1 MKKFGKSVLAFGVL
15 AAAAVVAAGC
25 GKKEEKATEK
35 TAAETKKES
44 AAETVAAGTEKKE
57 LTYAKGTGP
66 YTELFEEHV
75 MPILEKQGYTFK
87 VSEFTLQYA
96 DEAIA
101 DGDVDFSVEQHIAYM
116 DAFNKNYNSN
126 LVALTPIPT
135 VPASIFSETHDSL
148 DEIADGMKI
157 AVPQDEGNMAR
168 AFVMLQDIGWITLK
182 EGTDYATA
190 SSEDVAENPYNLE
203 FLDVSTSIIATTLSD
218 YDYGIITGSIVY
230 NAGIDPSTALFN
242 ENLSENFWLQ
252 VVVKDEDKDT
262 QWAKD
267 IVAAYQ
273 SDEFTEWLKANN
285 ESEYKNL
292 WSIPEY

>member
-1 MKKFGKSVLAFGVL
+1 MRKFGKRLAVIGLAVLTAVL
-15 AAAAVVAAGC
+15 AAGC
-25 GKKEEKATEK
+25 GKKESS
-35 TAAETKKES
+35 S
-44 AAETVAAGTEKKE
+44 AGEEKKG
-57 LTYAKGTGP
+57 LTYAKGSGP
-66 YTELFEEHV
+66 YTILFEEHII
-75 MPILEKQGYTFK
+75 PILEKQGYTFK
-87 VSEFTLQYA
+87 VSELSLQYA

-116 DAFNKNYNSN
+116 NAFNKSYNSN

-135 VPASIFSETHDSL
+135 VPASIFSETHSSL
-148 DEIADGMKI
+148 DEISDGMKV

-168 AFVMLQDIGWITLK
+168 AFVMLQDIGWIKLK

-190 SSEDVAENPYNLE
+190 SPEDVAENPYNLE
-203 FLDVSTSIIATTLSD
+203 FLDIATNIIATTLAD

-242 ENLSENFWLQ
+242 ENLTEKFWLQ
-252 VVVKDEDKDT
+252 VVVKDADKDT

-273 SDEFTEWLKANN
+273 SKEFTDWLKANN
-285 ESEYKNL
+285 DSEYRSL

>member
-1 MKKFGKSVLAFGVL
+1 MRKFGKRLAVIGLAVLTAVL
-15 AAAAVVAAGC
+15 AAGC
-25 GKKEEKATEK
+25 GKKESS
-35 TAAETKKES
+35 S
-44 AAETVAAGTEKKE
+44 AGEEKKE
-57 LTYAKGTGP
+57 LTYAKGSGP
-66 YTELFEEHV
+66 YTILFEEHII
-75 MPILEKQGYTFK
+75 PILEKQGYTFK
-87 VSEFTLQYA
+87 VSELSLQYA

-116 DAFNKNYNSN
+116 NAFNKSYNSN

-135 VPASIFSETHDSL
+135 VPASIFSETHSSL
-148 DEIADGMKI
+148 DEISDGMKI

-168 AFVMLQDIGWITLK
+168 AFVMLQDIGWIKLK

-190 SSEDVAENPYNLE
+190 SPEDVADNPYNLE
-203 FLDVSTSIIATTLSD
+203 FLDIATNIIATTLAD

-242 ENLSENFWLQ
+242 ENLTEKFWLQ
-252 VVVKDEDKDT
+252 VVVKDADKDT

-273 SDEFTEWLKANN
+273 SKEFTDWLKANN
-285 ESEYKNL
+285 ESGYRNL

>member
-1 MKKFGKSVLAFGVL
+1 MKKFGKRLAVLGIAVL
-15 AAAAVVAAGC
+15 AATLAAGC
-25 GKKEEKATEK
+25 GKKE
-35 TAAETKKES
+35 S
-44 AAETVAAGTEKKE
+44 SPAGGEKKE
-57 LTYAKGTGP
+57 LTYAKGSGP
-66 YTELFEEHV
+66 YTILFEEHII
-75 MPILEKQGYTFK
+75 PILEKQGYTFK
-87 VSEFTLQYA
+87 VSELSLQYA

-116 DAFNKNYNSN
+116 NAFNNSYNSN

-135 VPASIFSETHDSL
+135 VPASIFSETHTSL

-168 AFVMLQDIGWITLK
+168 AFVMLQDLGWIKLK
-182 EGTDYATA
+182 DGTDYATA
-190 SSEDVAENPYNLE
+190 SPEDVEENPYNLE
-203 FLDVSTSIIATTLSD
+203 FLDIATNIIATTLAD

-242 ENLSENFWLQ
+242 ENLTDNFWLQ
-252 VVVKDEDKDT
+252 VVVKDADKDT

-273 SDEFTEWLKANN
+273 SKEFTDWLKANN
-285 ESEYKNL
+285 ESEYRNL

>member
-1 MKKFGKSVLAFGVL
+1 MKKFEKRLAVLGIAVL
-15 AAAAVVAAGC
+15 AAALAAGC
-25 GKKEEKATEK
+25 GKKE
-35 TAAETKKES
+35 S
-44 AAETVAAGTEKKE
+44 SPAGGEKKE
-57 LTYAKGTGP
+57 LTYAKGSGP
-66 YTELFEEHV
+66 YTILFEEHII
-75 MPILEKQGYTFK
+75 PILEKQGYTFK
-87 VSEFTLQYA
+87 VSELSLQYA

-116 DAFNKNYNSN
+116 NAFNNSYNSN

-135 VPASIFSETHDSL
+135 VPASIFSETHTSL

-168 AFVMLQDIGWITLK
+168 AFVMLQDLGWIKLK
-182 EGTDYATA
+182 DGTDYATA
-190 SSEDVAENPYNLE
+190 SPEDVEENPYNLE
-203 FLDVSTSIIATTLSD
+203 FLDIATNIIATTLAD

-242 ENLSENFWLQ
+242 ENLTDNFWLQ
-252 VVVKDEDKDT
+252 VVVKDADKDT

-273 SDEFTEWLKANN
+273 SKEFTDWLKANN
-285 ESEYKNL
+285 ESEYRNL

>member
-1 MKKFGKSVLAFGVL
+1 MRKFGKRLAVLGLAVL
-15 AAAAVVAAGC
+15 TAVLAAGC
-25 GKKEEKATEK
+25 GKKESS
-35 TAAETKKES
+35 S
-44 AAETVAAGTEKKE
+44 AGEEKKE
-57 LTYAKGTGP
+57 LTYAKGSGP
-66 YTELFEEHV
+66 YTILFEEHII
-75 MPILEKQGYTFK
+75 PILEKQGYTFK
-87 VSEFTLQYA
+87 VSELSLQYA

-116 DAFNKNYNSN
+116 NAFNKSYNSN

-135 VPASIFSETHDSL
+135 VPASIFSETHSSL
-148 DEIADGMKI
+148 DEISDGMKI

-168 AFVMLQDIGWITLK
+168 AFVMLQDIGWIKLK

-190 SSEDVAENPYNLE
+190 SPEDVAENPYNLE
-203 FLDVSTSIIATTLSD
+203 FLDIATNIIATTLAD

-242 ENLSENFWLQ
+242 ENLTEKFWLQ
-252 VVVKDEDKDT
+252 VVVKDADKDT

-273 SDEFTEWLKANN
+273 SKEFTDWLKANN
-285 ESEYKNL
+285 ESEYRNL

>member
-1 MKKFGKSVLAFGVL
+1 MKKFGKRLAVIAIAVLTAVL
-15 AAAAVVAAGC
+15 AAGC
-25 GKKEEKATEK
+25 GKKE
-35 TAAETKKES
+35 S
-44 AAETVAAGTEKKE
+44 SPAGGEKKE
-57 LTYAKGTGP
+57 LTYAKGSGP
-66 YTELFEEHV
+66 YTILFEEHI

-87 VSEFTLQYA
+87 VSELSLQYA

-116 DAFNKNYNSN
+116 NAFNNSYNSN

-135 VPASIFSETHDSL
+135 VPASIFSETHTSL

-168 AFVMLQDIGWITLK
+168 AFVMLQDLGWIKLK
-182 EGTDYATA
+182 DGTDYATA
-190 SSEDVAENPYNLE
+190 SPEDVEENPYNLE
-203 FLDVSTSIIATTLSD
+203 FLDIATNIIATTLAD

-242 ENLSENFWLQ
+242 EDLTDNFWLQ
-252 VVVKDEDKDT
+252 VVVKDADKDT

-273 SDEFTEWLKANN
+273 SKEFTDWLKANN
-285 ESEYKNL
+285 ESEYRNL

>member
-1 MKKFGKSVLAFGVL
+1 MRKFGKRLAVIGLAVLTAVL
-15 AAAAVVAAGC
+15 AAGC
-25 GKKEEKATEK
+25 GKKESS
-35 TAAETKKES
+35 S
-44 AAETVAAGTEKKE
+44 AGEEKKE
-57 LTYAKGTGP
+57 LTYAKGSGP
-66 YTELFEEHV
+66 YTILFEEHII
-75 MPILEKQGYTFK
+75 PILQKQGYTFK
-87 VSEFTLQYA
+87 VSELSLQYA

-116 DAFNKNYNSN
+116 NAFNKSYNSN

-135 VPASIFSETHDSL
+135 VPASIFSETHSSL
-148 DEIADGMKI
+148 DEISDGMKI

-168 AFVMLQDIGWITLK
+168 AFVMLQDIGWIKLK

-190 SSEDVAENPYNLE
+190 SPEDVAENPYNLE
-203 FLDVSTSIIATTLSD
+203 FLDIATNIIATTLAD

-242 ENLSENFWLQ
+242 ENLTDDFWLQ
-252 VVVKDEDKDT
+252 VVVKDADKDT

-273 SDEFTEWLKANN
+273 SKEFTDWLKANN
-285 ESEYKNL
+285 ESEYRNL

>member
-1 MKKFGKSVLAFGVL
+1 MKKFGKRLAVVGIALF
-15 AAAAVVAAGC
+15 AAVLAAGC
-25 GKKEEKATEK
+25 GKKESSSTGE
-35 TAAETKKES
+35 
-44 AAETVAAGTEKKE
+44 EKKV
-57 LTYAKGTGP
+57 LTYAKGSGP
-66 YTELFEEHV
+66 YTILFEEHI

-87 VSEFTLQYA
+87 VSELSLQYA

-116 DAFNKNYNSN
+116 NAFNNSYNSN

-135 VPASIFSETHDSL
+135 VPASIFSETHSSL
-148 DEIADGMKI
+148 DEVSDGMKI

-168 AFVMLQDIGWITLK
+168 AFVMLQDLGWIKLK
-182 EGTDYATA
+182 AGTDYATA
-190 SSEDVAENPYNLE
+190 GPDDVEENPYNLE
-203 FLDVSTSIIATTLSD
+203 FLDIATNIIATTLAD

-242 ENLSENFWLQ
+242 ENLTDNFWLQ
-252 VVVKDEDKDT
+252 VVVKDADKDT

-273 SDEFTEWLKANN
+273 SKEFTDWLKANN
-285 ESEYKNL
+285 ESEYRNL

>member
-1 MKKFGKSVLAFGVL
+1 MKKFGKRLFVLGVI
-15 AAAAVVAAGC
+15 AAAVIAATGC
-25 GKKEEKATEK
+25 GKKADT
-35 TAAETKKES
+35 TAGA
-44 AAETVAAGTEKKE
+44 EKKE
-57 LTYAKGTGP
+57 LTYAKGPGP
-66 YTELFEEHV
+66 YTVLFEEHII
-75 MPILEKQGYTFK
+75 PILEKKGYTFK
-87 VSEFTLQYA
+87 VSELTLQYA

-101 DGDVDFSVEQHIAYM
+101 DGDVDFSVEQHTAYM
-116 DAFNKNYNSN
+116 NAFNSSYNAN

-135 VPASIFSETHDSL
+135 VPASVFSETHSSL
-148 DEIADGMKI
+148 DEISEGMKI

-168 AFVMLQDIGWITLK
+168 AFVMLQDLGWIKLK

-190 SSEDVAENPYNLE
+190 SPEDVEENPYKLE
-203 FLDVSTSIIATTLSD
+203 FLEIDTSIIATTLAD

-242 ENLSENFWLQ
+242 ENLTENFWLQ
-252 VVVKDEDKDT
+252 VVVKDVDKDT

-273 SDEFTEWLKANN
+273 SEEFTEWLKANN
-285 ESEYKNL
+285 ESVYRNL

>member
-1 MKKFGKSVLAFGVL
+1 MKKFGKRLAVLGIAVL
-15 AAAAVVAAGC
+15 AAALAAGC
-25 GKKEEKATEK
+25 GKKE
-35 TAAETKKES
+35 S
-44 AAETVAAGTEKKE
+44 SPAGGEKKE
-57 LTYAKGTGP
+57 LTYAKGSGP
-66 YTELFEEHV
+66 YTILFEEHII
-75 MPILEKQGYTFK
+75 PILEKQGYTFK
-87 VSEFTLQYA
+87 VSELSLQYA

-116 DAFNKNYNSN
+116 NAFNNSYNSN

-135 VPASIFSETHDSL
+135 VPASIFSETHTSL

-168 AFVMLQDIGWITLK
+168 AFVMLQDLGWIKLK
-182 EGTDYATA
+182 DGTDYATA
-190 SSEDVAENPYNLE
+190 SPEDVEENPYNLE
-203 FLDVSTSIIATTLSD
+203 FLDIATNIIATTLAD

-242 ENLSENFWLQ
+242 ENLTDNFWLQ
-252 VVVKDEDKDT
+252 FVVKDADKDT

-273 SDEFTEWLKANN
+273 SKEFTDWLKANN
-285 ESEYKNL
+285 ESEYRNL

>member
-1 MKKFGKSVLAFGVL
+1 MRKFGKRLAVLGLAVL
-15 AAAAVVAAGC
+15 TAVLAAGC
-25 GKKEEKATEK
+25 GKKESS
-35 TAAETKKES
+35 S
-44 AAETVAAGTEKKE
+44 AGEEKKE
-57 LTYAKGTGP
+57 LTYAKGSGP
-66 YTELFEEHV
+66 YTILFEEHII
-75 MPILEKQGYTFK
+75 PILEKQGYTFK
-87 VSEFTLQYA
+87 VSELSLQYA

-116 DAFNKNYNSN
+116 NAFNKSYNSN

-135 VPASIFSETHDSL
+135 VPASIFSETHSSL
-148 DEIADGMKI
+148 DEISDGMKI

-168 AFVMLQDIGWITLK
+168 AFVMLQDIGWIKLK

-190 SSEDVAENPYNLE
+190 SPEDVAENPYNLE
-203 FLDVSTSIIATTLSD
+203 FLDIATNIIATTLAD

-242 ENLSENFWLQ
+242 ENLTDNFWLQ
-252 VVVKDEDKDT
+252 VVVKDADKDT

-273 SDEFTEWLKANN
+273 SKEFTDWLKANN
-285 ESEYKNL
+285 ESEYRNL

>member
-1 MKKFGKSVLAFGVL
+1 MRKFGKRLAVIGLAVLTAVL
-15 AAAAVVAAGC
+15 AAGC
-25 GKKEEKATEK
+25 GKKESS
-35 TAAETKKES
+35 S
-44 AAETVAAGTEKKE
+44 AGEEKKE
-57 LTYAKGTGP
+57 LTYAKGSGP
-66 YTELFEEHV
+66 YTILFEEHII
-75 MPILEKQGYTFK
+75 PILEKQGYTFK
-87 VSEFTLQYA
+87 VSELSLQYA

-116 DAFNKNYNSN
+116 NAFNKSYNSN

-135 VPASIFSETHDSL
+135 VPASIFSETHSSL
-148 DEIADGMKI
+148 DEIYDGMKI

-168 AFVMLQDIGWITLK
+168 AFVMLQDIGWIKLK

-190 SSEDVAENPYNLE
+190 SPEDVAENPYNLE
-203 FLDVSTSIIATTLSD
+203 FLDIATNIIATTLAD

-242 ENLSENFWLQ
+242 ENLTDDFWLQ
-252 VVVKDEDKDT
+252 VVVKDADKDT

-273 SDEFTEWLKANN
+273 SKEFTDWLKANN
-285 ESEYKNL
+285 ESEYRNL

>member
-1 MKKFGKSVLAFGVL
+1 MKKIGKRLAVLGIAVL
-15 AAAAVVAAGC
+15 AAALVAGC
-25 GKKEEKATEK
+25 GKKESS
-35 TAAETKKES
+35 S
-44 AAETVAAGTEKKE
+44 AGGEKKE
-57 LTYAKGTGP
+57 LTYAKGSGP
-66 YTELFEEHV
+66 YTILFEEHII
-75 MPILEKQGYTFK
+75 PILEKQGYTFK
-87 VSEFTLQYA
+87 VSELSLQYA

-116 DAFNKNYNSN
+116 NAFNKSYNSN

-135 VPASIFSETHDSL
+135 VPASIFSETHSSL
-148 DEIADGMKI
+148 DEISDGMKI

-168 AFVMLQDIGWITLK
+168 AFVMLQDIGWIKLK

-190 SSEDVAENPYNLE
+190 SPEDVAENPYNLE
-203 FLDVSTSIIATTLSD
+203 FLDIATNIIATTLAD

-242 ENLSENFWLQ
+242 ENLTEKFWLQ
-252 VVVKDEDKDT
+252 VVVKDADKDT

-267 IVAAYQ
+267 IVEAYQ
-273 SDEFTEWLKANN
+273 SKEFTDWLKANN
-285 ESEYKNL
+285 ESEYRNL

>member
-1 MKKFGKSVLAFGVL
+1 MRKFGKRLAVIGLAVLTAVL
-15 AAAAVVAAGC
+15 AAGC
-25 GKKEEKATEK
+25 GKKESS
-35 TAAETKKES
+35 S
-44 AAETVAAGTEKKE
+44 AGEEKKE
-57 LTYAKGTGP
+57 LTYAKGSGP
-66 YTELFEEHV
+66 YTILFEEHII
-75 MPILEKQGYTFK
+75 PILEKQGYTFK
-87 VSEFTLQYA
+87 VSELSLQYA

-116 DAFNKNYNSN
+116 NAFNKSYNSN

-135 VPASIFSETHDSL
+135 VPASIFSETHSSL
-148 DEIADGMKI
+148 DEISDGMKI

-168 AFVMLQDIGWITLK
+168 AFVMLQDIGWIKLK

-190 SSEDVAENPYNLE
+190 SPEDVAENPYNLE
-203 FLDVSTSIIATTLSD
+203 FLDIATNIIATTLAD

-242 ENLSENFWLQ
+242 ENLTDNFWLQ
-252 VVVKDEDKDT
+252 VVVKDADKDT

-273 SDEFTEWLKANN
+273 SKEFTDWLKANN
-285 ESEYKNL
+285 ESGYRNL

>member
-1 MKKFGKSVLAFGVL
+1 MRKFGKRLAVIGLAVLTAVL
-15 AAAAVVAAGC
+15 AAGC
-25 GKKEEKATEK
+25 GKKESS
-35 TAAETKKES
+35 S
-44 AAETVAAGTEKKE
+44 AGGEKKE
-57 LTYAKGTGP
+57 LTYAKGSGP
-66 YTELFEEHV
+66 YTILFEEHII
-75 MPILEKQGYTFK
+75 PILEKQGYTFK
-87 VSEFTLQYA
+87 VSELSLQYA

-116 DAFNKNYNSN
+116 NAFNKSYNSN

-135 VPASIFSETHDSL
+135 VPASIFSETHSSL
-148 DEIADGMKI
+148 DEIYDGMKI

-168 AFVMLQDIGWITLK
+168 AFVMLQDIGWIKLK

-190 SSEDVAENPYNLE
+190 SPEDVAENPYNLE
-203 FLDVSTSIIATTLSD
+203 FLDIATNIIATTLAD

-242 ENLSENFWLQ
+242 ENLTEKFWLQ
-252 VVVKDEDKDT
+252 VVVKDADKDT

-273 SDEFTEWLKANN
+273 SKEFTDWLKANN
-285 ESEYKNL
+285 ESEYRNL

>member
-1 MKKFGKSVLAFGVL
+1 MKKFGKRLAVLGIAVL
-15 AAAAVVAAGC
+15 AAALAAGC
-25 GKKEEKATEK
+25 GKKE
-35 TAAETKKES
+35 S
-44 AAETVAAGTEKKE
+44 SPAGGEKKE
-57 LTYAKGTGP
+57 LTYAKGSGP
-66 YTELFEEHV
+66 YTILFEEHII
-75 MPILEKQGYTFK
+75 PILEKQGYTFK
-87 VSEFTLQYA
+87 VSELSLQYA

-116 DAFNKNYNSN
+116 NTFNNSYNSN

-135 VPASIFSETHDSL
+135 VPASIFSETHTSL

-168 AFVMLQDIGWITLK
+168 AFVMLQDLGWIKLK
-182 EGTDYATA
+182 DGTDYATA
-190 SSEDVAENPYNLE
+190 SPEDVEENPYNLE
-203 FLDVSTSIIATTLSD
+203 FLDIATNIIATTLAD

-242 ENLSENFWLQ
+242 ENLTDNFWLQ
-252 VVVKDEDKDT
+252 VVVKDADKDT

-273 SDEFTEWLKANN
+273 SKEFTDWLKANN
-285 ESEYKNL
+285 ESEYRNL

>member
-1 MKKFGKSVLAFGVL
+1 MKKFVKRLAVIAIAVL
-15 AAAAVVAAGC
+15 AAVVAAGC
-25 GKKEEKATEK
+25 GKKAS
-35 TAAETKKES
+35 S
-44 AAETVAAGTEKKE
+44 AAGEEKKE
-57 LTYAKGTGP
+57 LIYAKGSGP
-66 YTELFEEHV
+66 YTILFEEHII
-75 MPILEKQGYTFK
+75 PILEKQGYTFK
-87 VSEFTLQYA
+87 VSELSLQYA

-116 DAFNKNYNSN
+116 NAFNNSYNSN

-135 VPASIFSETHDSL
+135 VPASIFSETHTSL

-168 AFVMLQDIGWITLK
+168 AFVMLQDLGWIKLK
-182 EGTDYATA
+182 DGTDYATA
-190 SSEDVAENPYNLE
+190 SPEDVEENPYNLE
-203 FLDVSTSIIATTLSD
+203 FLDIATNIIATTLAD

-242 ENLSENFWLQ
+242 ENLTDNFWLQ
-252 VVVKDEDKDT
+252 VVVKDADKDT

-273 SDEFTEWLKANN
+273 SKEFTDWLKANN
-285 ESEYKNL
+285 ESEYRNL

>member
-1 MKKFGKSVLAFGVL
+1 MRKFGKRLAVLGLAVL
-15 AAAAVVAAGC
+15 TAVLAAGC
-25 GKKEEKATEK
+25 GKKESS
-35 TAAETKKES
+35 S
-44 AAETVAAGTEKKE
+44 AGEEKKE
-57 LTYAKGTGP
+57 LTYAKGSGP
-66 YTELFEEHV
+66 YTILFEEHII
-75 MPILEKQGYTFK
+75 PILEKQGYTFN
-87 VSEFTLQYA
+87 VSELSLQYA

-116 DAFNKNYNSN
+116 NAFNKSYNSN

-135 VPASIFSETHDSL
+135 VPASIFSETHSSL
-148 DEIADGMKI
+148 DEISDGMKI

-168 AFVMLQDIGWITLK
+168 AFVMLQDIGWIKLK

-190 SSEDVAENPYNLE
+190 SPEDIAENPYNLE
-203 FLDVSTSIIATTLSD
+203 FLDIATNIIATTLAD

-242 ENLSENFWLQ
+242 ENLTDNFWLQ
-252 VVVKDEDKDT
+252 VVVKDADKDT

-273 SDEFTEWLKANN
+273 SKEFTDWLKANN
-285 ESEYKNL
+285 ESEYRNL

>member
-1 MKKFGKSVLAFGVL
+1 MRKFGKRLAVIGLAVLTAVL
-15 AAAAVVAAGC
+15 AAGC
-25 GKKEEKATEK
+25 GKKESS
-35 TAAETKKES
+35 S
-44 AAETVAAGTEKKE
+44 AGEEKKE
-57 LTYAKGTGP
+57 LTYAKGSGP
-66 YTELFEEHV
+66 YTILFEEHII
-75 MPILEKQGYTFK
+75 PILEKQGYTFK
-87 VSEFTLQYA
+87 VSELSLQYA

-116 DAFNKNYNSN
+116 NAFNKSYNSN

-135 VPASIFSETHDSL
+135 VPASIFSETHSSL
-148 DEIADGMKI
+148 DEISDGMKI

-168 AFVMLQDIGWITLK
+168 AFVMLQDIGWIKLK

-190 SSEDVAENPYNLE
+190 SPEDIAENPYNLG
-203 FLDVSTSIIATTLSD
+203 FLDIATNIIATTLAD

-242 ENLSENFWLQ
+242 ENLTDNFWLQ
-252 VVVKDEDKDT
+252 VVVKDADKDT

-273 SDEFTEWLKANN
+273 SKEFTDWLKANN
-285 ESEYKNL
+285 ESEYRNL

>member
-1 MKKFGKSVLAFGVL
+1 MRKFGKRLAVIGLAVLTAVL
-15 AAAAVVAAGC
+15 AAGC
-25 GKKEEKATEK
+25 GKKESS
-35 TAAETKKES
+35 S
-44 AAETVAAGTEKKE
+44 AGEEKKE
-57 LTYAKGTGP
+57 LTYAKGSGP
-66 YTELFEEHV
+66 YTILFEEHII
-75 MPILEKQGYTFK
+75 PILEKQGYTFK
-87 VSEFTLQYA
+87 VSELSLQYA

-116 DAFNKNYNSN
+116 NAFNKSYNSK

-135 VPASIFSETHDSL
+135 VPASIFSETHSSL
-148 DEIADGMKI
+148 DEISDGMKI

-168 AFVMLQDIGWITLK
+168 AFEMLQDIGWIKLK

-190 SSEDVAENPYNLE
+190 SPEDVAENPYNLE
-203 FLDVSTSIIATTLSD
+203 FLDIATNIIATTLAD

-242 ENLSENFWLQ
+242 ENLTDDFWLQ
-252 VVVKDEDKDT
+252 VVVKDADKDT

-273 SDEFTEWLKANN
+273 SKEFTDWLKANN
-285 ESEYKNL
+285 ESGYRNL

>member
-1 MKKFGKSVLAFGVL
+1 MRKFGKRLAVIGLAVLTAVL
-15 AAAAVVAAGC
+15 AAGC
-25 GKKEEKATEK
+25 GKKESS
-35 TAAETKKES
+35 S
-44 AAETVAAGTEKKE
+44 AGEEKKE
-57 LTYAKGTGP
+57 LTYAKGSGP
-66 YTELFEEHV
+66 YTILFEEHII
-75 MPILEKQGYTFK
+75 PILQKQGYTFK
-87 VSEFTLQYA
+87 VSELSLQYA

-116 DAFNKNYNSN
+116 NAFNKSYNSN

-135 VPASIFSETHDSL
+135 VPASIFSETHSSL
-148 DEIADGMKI
+148 DEIYDGMKI

-168 AFVMLQDIGWITLK
+168 AFVMLQDIGWIKLK

-190 SSEDVAENPYNLE
+190 SPEDVAENPYNLE
-203 FLDVSTSIIATTLSD
+203 FLDIATNIIATTLAD

-242 ENLSENFWLQ
+242 ENLTDDFWLQ
-252 VVVKDEDKDT
+252 VVVKDADKDT

-273 SDEFTEWLKANN
+273 SKEFTDWLKANN
-285 ESEYKNL
+285 ESEYRNL

>member
-1 MKKFGKSVLAFGVL
+1 MRIMKKFGKRLAVLGIAVL
-15 AAAAVVAAGC
+15 AAALAAGC
-25 GKKEEKATEK
+25 GKKESS
-35 TAAETKKES
+35 S
-44 AAETVAAGTEKKE
+44 AGGEKKE
-57 LTYAKGTGP
+57 LTYAKGSGP
-66 YTELFEEHV
+66 YTILFEEHII
-75 MPILEKQGYTFK
+75 PILEKQGYTFK
-87 VSEFTLQYA
+87 VSELSLQYA

-116 DAFNKNYNSN
+116 NAFNKSYNSN

-135 VPASIFSETHDSL
+135 VPASIFSETHSSL
-148 DEIADGMKI
+148 DEISDGMKI

-168 AFVMLQDIGWITLK
+168 AFVMLQDIGWIKLK

-190 SSEDVAENPYNLE
+190 SPEDVAENPYNLE
-203 FLDVSTSIIATTLSD
+203 FLDIATNIIATTLAD

-242 ENLSENFWLQ
+242 ENLTEKFWLQ

-267 IVAAYQ
+267 IVEAYQ
-273 SDEFTEWLKANN
+273 SKEFTDWLKANN
-285 ESEYKNL
+285 ESEYRNL

>member
-1 MKKFGKSVLAFGVL
+1 MKKFGKRLAVLGIAVL
-15 AAAAVVAAGC
+15 AAALAAGC
-25 GKKEEKATEK
+25 GKKE
-35 TAAETKKES
+35 S
-44 AAETVAAGTEKKE
+44 SPAGGEKKE
-57 LTYAKGTGP
+57 LTYAKGSGP
-66 YTELFEEHV
+66 YTILFEEHI

-87 VSEFTLQYA
+87 VSELSLQYA

-116 DAFNKNYNSN
+116 NAFNKSYNSN

-135 VPASIFSETHDSL
+135 VPASIFSETHSSL
-148 DEIADGMKI
+148 DEISDGMKI

-168 AFVMLQDIGWITLK
+168 AFVMLQDIGWIKLK

-190 SSEDVAENPYNLE
+190 SPEDIAENPYNLE
-203 FLDVSTSIIATTLSD
+203 FLDIATNIIATTLAD

-242 ENLSENFWLQ
+242 ENLTDNFWLQ
-252 VVVKDEDKDT
+252 FVVKDADKDT

-273 SDEFTEWLKANN
+273 SKEFTDWLKANN
-285 ESEYKNL
+285 ESEYRNL